1 MRFLS
6 LFLLSFTLA
15 FATTQTGFSFE
26 ESNTSE
32 VPTSPT
38 TLASK
43 VSTDLNESLGT
54 LEEETLVVEPEIQ
67 AKLLYQSYFKPPK
80 KLFKGQIFTL
90 TIKTLLAKKNFDD
103 LKYEFSN
110 TLGLS
115 LISEEYSRRQE
126 APYFYDTFYFQVKSS
141 RVKTPHVT
149 TSLLFNDYS
158 DILKD
163 ELNGIRIDTVNLNPE
178 KDFSGILADTFKIT
192 EYKTTQYDNQSNI
205 VVFSAEAKMG
215 NLQDFSLN
223 IAKKE
228 NIDSYE
234 ATLPYSKITYYAVV
248 SKQLDELK
256 FTYFNLKTRRF
267 QNVIVPIIVH
277 NDRVSTQTDLAPTQN
292 MHVTPK
298 LIAFSIVALLGLALY
313 IYRRNKFFLLIFI
326 IPLFFIAQLLVP
338 KKQVCIQADSNIYLL
353 PMLNGTVFEQV
364 PYRFTTEALGES
376 KDFTKIRMQNKQIGW
391 VKDDNLCK
399 N

>member
-6 LFLLSFTLA
+6 LFLLSISLA
-15 FATTQTGFSFE
+15 FAITSTGFSLD
-26 ESNTSE
+26 ESNT
-32 VPTSPT
+32 TT
-38 TLASK
+38 TL
-43 VSTDLNESLGT
+43 STLTQDINKSIDDVNESFEIIA
-54 LEEETLVVEPEIQ
+54 EESVFIEPEIQ
-67 AKLLYQSYFKPPK
+67 AKLLYQSYFKPPT

-90 TIKTLLAKKNFDD
+90 TIKTLSAKKNFDD
-103 LKYEFSN
+103 LKYEFTN
-110 TLGLS
+110 ALGLTLVS
-115 LISEEYSRRQE
+115 DEYARKQE
-126 APYFYDTFYFQVKSS
+126 PPYFYDTFYFQVKGS

-158 DILKD
+158 NILKE
-163 ELNGIRIDTVNLNPE
+163 ELGGIRIDTVKLNPE
-178 KDFSGILADTFKIT
+178 KDFSGILANTFKIT

-234 ATLPYSKITYYAVV
+234 ATLPYAKITYYAVV

-298 LIAFSIVALLGLALY
+298 LIAFSIVSLLGLALF

-326 IPLFFIAQLLVP
+326 IPLFFIGQLLVP
-338 KKQVCIQADSNIYLL
+338 KKQVCIKADSNIYLL
-353 PMLNGTVFEQV
+353 PMHNGTIFEQV
-364 PYRFTTEALGES
+364 PYQFTTEALGES
-376 KDFTKIRMQNKQIGW
+376 KDFTKIRMQNQQIGW